1 MIDVTASRDG
11 EIREIAIRVG
21 DVVRKNQELMLIG
34 SPELSTLILAVATGK
49 IEDILVGV
57 GDKVKSGQVLVKI
70 DPQP

>member
-34 SPELSTLILAVATGK
+34 SHELSTLILAVATGK
-49 IEDILVGV
+49 IENIPVKV
-57 GDKVKSGQVLVKI
+57 GDKVKSGQVLV
-70 DPQP
+70 